1 MQGLRFAS
9 ALYVSL
15 QVMKNSAD
23 VQISNHAYFQTA
35 LLGAALIAFGVVVHL
50 QGLDLDI
57 ARAVWSLFGDSFARD
72 QWFLKTVM
80 HEGMRSV
87 NIIAM
92 SVVVIAAIYSRFKPV
107 GIVSPRRLQ
116 AFALT
121 ALLFIGGVALL
132 KSRTT
137 FACPWG
143 LEEFGGKRQFL
154 DYADLFNLAQF
165 GKGHCFPAGHSSG
178 AYAWLGLGFGFA
190 RTQGALWRNLAVLVW
205 PGLLLSTTQIL
216 RGAHFLSHEMTTF
229 GLALIS
235 FSAMGLVLQKKSAD
249 K

>member
-1 MQGLRFAS
+1 MPVFRLAS
-9 ALYVSL
+9 ASQRNVLA
-15 QVMKNSAD
+15 MNS
-23 VQISNHAYFQTA
+23 QTA
-35 LLGAALIAFGVVVHL
+35 GQIPNTAYLQTACLGAVVIALGVVVHL
-50 QGLDLDI
+50 NGLDLRI
-57 ARAVWSLFGDSFARD
+57 AHMVWSLFDGSFPRD
-72 QWFLKTVM
+72 QWFLQTVM
-80 HEGMRSV
+80 HEGMRTV

-116 AFALT
+116 TFALT

-143 LEEFGGKRQFL
+143 LEEFGGKHTIL
-154 DYADLFNLAQF
+154 NYADLFNLAQF

-178 AYAWLGLGFGFA
+178 AYAWLGLGFAFA

-205 PGLLLSTTQIL
+205 PGLLLSTAQIM

-229 GLALIS
+229 GLALIA
-235 FSAMGLVLQKKSAD
+235 FSAMGLVLQKKEAD